1 MPRKHWAM
9 YSLFGKMSRTT
20 LRYLVI
26 GGSFFGLLLYGV
38 FTNSM
43 MSRLRMY
50 SRATTETH
58 AQLISEALFDKMGD
72 MAERMI
78 LRQIPSDFDMPII
91 ITDMLGRP
99 QIWENIYVGHFFW
112 KRKVSHDDASFATRQ
127 LLTQQAQK
135 MARKYKPKLIYGS
148 NKKTHMGMLYYGESN
163 FISGLSQMPFYEI
176 GFVLFF
182 IISVYYVINSMQ
194 KTEKGNIWVGLAKE
208 TAHQLGTP
216 LTSLFGW
223 IEYLRLESES
233 MEDDDFGFGAD
244 EDEFRH
250 KVMDVVGDMSRD
262 VKRLQKVTNRFSQI
276 GSMPVMERSN
286 VKLLLDEHLAYF
298 SKRLPTLGKKVAIS
312 FDSEELPDTDLN
324 YDLLSWVFE
333 NLFKNALDALDKTI
347 GEIRINAK
355 YISVDKL
362 IRITHRDNGKGISW
376 DNRNAV
382 FNPGFSTKQRG
393 WGLGLTLA
401 RRIVEE
407 YHHGRIYIS
416 WSQKGKGTEFTVE
429 IPVPETGSNANGD
442 AA

>member
-1 MPRKHWAM
+1 MPRRKHWAM
-9 YSLFGKMSRTT
+9 YSLFGKMSRKS
-20 LRYLVI
+20 LRYVVI
-26 GGSFFGLLLYGV
+26 GGAFIGLLLYGV

-43 MSRLRMY
+43 MNRLRMY

-58 AQLISEALFDKMGD
+58 AHLISEALFDKMGD

-78 LRQIPSDFDMPII
+78 LRQLPSDFDMPII

-99 QIWENIYVGHFFW
+99 QIWENIYVGHLFW
-112 KRKVSHDDASFATRQ
+112 RHKLDPTDNSFDTRQ
-127 LLTQQAQK
+127 KLIKRSEK
-135 MARKYKPKLIYGS
+135 MAKKYKPKLIYGS
-148 NKKTHMGMLYYGESN
+148 NKKTQMGMLFYGESN
-163 FISGLSQMPFYEI
+163 FISGISQMPFYEI
-176 GFVLFF
+176 GFILFF
-182 IISVYYVINSMQ
+182 IIAVYYVINSMQ

-223 IEYLRLESES
+223 IEYLKLELQT
-233 MEDDDFGFGAD
+233 AT
-244 EDEFRH
+244 EDEFDFGGDDDEFRE
-250 KVMDVVGDMSRD
+250 KVADVVNDMSRD
-262 VKRLQKVTNRFSQI
+262 VTRLQKVTNRFSQI
-276 GSMPVMERSN
+276 GSMPVKSTLN
-286 VKLLLDEHLAYF
+286 VKTLLDEHLAYF

-312 FDSEELPDTDLN
+312 FDAEDLPDTEFN

-333 NLFKNALDALDKTI
+333 NLFKNALDALDKNI
-347 GEIRINAK
+347 GEIRITAK

-382 FNPGFSTKQRG
+382 FNPGFSTKARG

-429 IPVPETGSNANGD
+429 IPVFEKGSQN
-442 AA
+442 